1 MSFNITYNLFCG
13 DVLSVVGGK
22 ASESAVLIDCSNFY
36 VVNGIK
42 KKESRIFKIACPDD
56 LVALKVSEFIKN
68 KFDHGEIVSF
78 SGTQPESGFVTVITP
93 YDNFLSGV
101 V

>member
-1 MSFNITYNLFCG
+1 MSFTITYELSRG
-13 DVLSVVGGK
+13 DILTVASSE
-22 ASESAVLIDCSNFY
+22 ASEPAVLIECSNFY
-36 VVNGIK
+36 VVSGIK
-42 KKESRIFKIACPDD
+42 KKESRTFKIACPDD

-68 KFDHGEIVSF
+68 KFDHGETVSF
-78 SGTQPESGFVTVITP
+78 LGTQPKSGFVTVITP